1 MKKYF
6 IILCILLLTGCSNKI
21 DYVEKL
27 SIKIG
32 DEIPKSSDYVKNI
45 PDLGTIEWKDLESD
59 DNKVYHSGT
68 YTGIITIKKETLN
81 LILEVIDDEKPTI
94 EGVKDI
100 TITEGTEVDLL
111 KDVVIKDNSKD
122 EVKSEVLGEY
132 DINKPGTYKLSVN
145 ATDKDNNTNSV
156 EFNLIV
162 NEKPKEEVKPVT
174 PTPTPT
180 PAPQKEDV
188 DLSGVS
194 TKGYEIKRVNGIY
207 YVKGILVANKT
218 YSLPSDYNPG
228 GLLKEFNTAFN
239 KMKADAAKEG
249 ISLWVASGFRSY
261 SLQNGLYNQY
271 SNSYGKASA
280 DTFSARPGH
289 SEHQTGLAADLNQI
303 DQSFGNTK
311 AGKWLANNCYKYGFI
326 LRYPQGKQ
334 SITGYIYEPWHFRY
348 IGDEAENLYNNG
360 EWITLAEYLGI
371 DSKYS
376 N

>member
-249 ISLWVASGFRSY
+249 ISLWVSSGFRSY

-271 SNSYGKASA
+271 SASYGKASA

-360 EWITLAEYLGI
+360 EWITLEEYLGI

>member
-21 DYVEKL
+21 DYIEKIT
-27 SIKIG
+27 IKVG

-45 PDLGTIEWKDLESD
+45 ENLESIDWKDLDID
-59 DNKVYHSGT
+59 DNKVYHSGI
-68 YTGIITIKKETLN
+68 YAGVITVKKEILN
-81 LILEVIDDEKPTI
+81 LTLEVVDDEKPTI

-100 TITEGTEVDLL
+100 TITEGEEVDLL
-111 KDVVIKDNSKD
+111 KNVVIKDNSKD
-122 EVKSEVLGEY
+122 EIKSDIVGEY

-145 ATDKDNNTNSV
+145 AVDKDNNANSV

-174 PTPTPT
+174 PTP
-180 PAPQKEDV
+180 APIPKKEDV

-194 TKGYEIKRVNGIY
+194 SKGYEIKRVNGMY

-218 YSLPSDYNPG
+218 YDLPSTYNPG
-228 GLLKEFNTAFN
+228 GLLKEFTTAFN
-239 KMKADAAKEG
+239 KMKTDAQKEG
-249 ISLWVASGFRSY
+249 ISLWVSSGFRSY
-261 SLQNGLYNQY
+261 NLQNGLYNQY
-271 SNSYGKASA
+271 SANYGRASA

-360 EWITLAEYLGI
+360 EWITLEEYLGI
-371 DSKYS
+371 DSKYA